1 MGRKWEAIN
10 QLGIAKLLDSMPL
23 PETEWFLLQAAVN
36 RNAVTVKTRFTQ
48 LSVIWL
54 GFESKILRF

>member
-23 PETEWFLLQAAVN
+23 PETEWFLLQPAVN
-36 RNAVTVKTRFTQ
+36 RNTVTVKTRFTQ
-48 LSVIWL
+48 LSCDLVGI
-54 GFESKILRF
+54 